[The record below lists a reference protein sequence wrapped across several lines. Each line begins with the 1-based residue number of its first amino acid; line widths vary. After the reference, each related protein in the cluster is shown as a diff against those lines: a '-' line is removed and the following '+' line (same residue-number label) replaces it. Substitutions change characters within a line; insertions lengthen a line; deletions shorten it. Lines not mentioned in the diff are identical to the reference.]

1 MSLRPALRSLFLAA
15 GIVVL
20 AGCGGEPNALAP
32 RGTGAREIAV
42 LWWVM
47 FGLGV
52 AVFVL
57 VAVVLARSVGHR
69 PGRPGRRRRAGTPGG
84 EETGEADHIEDPA
97 ERAGQ
102 RWMLLGGVVLPVVVI
117 LPISLLTLVIGD
129 RLWSQ
134 GGDDALEVEL
144 IGHQFWWEVRYPDT
158 GAVTA
163 NEIHIPAGEPVRIS
177 MTSEDV
183 IHSFWVPSLH
193 GKVDLIPGEETHLVI
208 DADQPGRYEGL
219 CAEFC
224 GIQHTHMKLLVIAHP
239 AEEFEAWLAR
249 ESADAA
255 PPATDA
261 ARAGAAAFTELGC
274 ASCHAVRGTDAVGAV
289 GPDLTHIASRL
300 TLGANTIPNDRG
312 NLAGWIAD
320 PQRIK
325 PGNKMPPTVLDAEDL
340 RALVAYLE
348 GLE

>member
-1 MSLRPALRSLFLAA
+1 MSRSRTVRAALVAGLA
-15 GIVVL
+15 VL
-20 AGCGGEPNALAP
+20 GTACADDPNALAP

-52 AVFVL
+52 AVFALVL
-57 VAVVLARSVGHR
+57 VVLARTVRRPPVGDLQ
-69 PGRPGRRRRAGTPGG
+69 PDAVPDD
-84 EETGEADHIEDPA
+84 EA
-97 ERAGQ
+97 ERRGT
-102 RWMLLGGVVLPVVVI
+102 RWMLLGGVILPVVVI
-117 LPISLLTLVIGD
+117 VPISVLTLVIGD

-134 GGDDALEVEL
+134 GGDDALSVEL
-144 IGHQFWWEVRYPDT
+144 VGHQYWWEVRYPDT

-163 NEIHIPAGEPVRIS
+163 NEIHIPVGRDVRVS

-193 GKVDLIPGEETHLVI
+193 GKVDLIPGEDTHLVF
-208 DADQPGRYEGL
+208 DADRPGRYEGL

-224 GIQHTHMKLLVIAHP
+224 GIQHTHMKLLVVAHP
-239 AEEFEAWLAR
+239 PEEFEAWLAR
-249 ESADAA
+249 ESADAE
-255 PPATDA
+255 PPRTDL
-261 ARAGAAAFTELGC
+261 ARAGAEAFATLGC

-289 GPDLTHIASRL
+289 GPDLTHLASRL

-312 NLAGWIAD
+312 NLGGWIAD

-325 PGNKMPPTVLDAEDL
+325 PGNKMPPTVLDADEL
-340 RALVAYLE
+340 RALIAYLE